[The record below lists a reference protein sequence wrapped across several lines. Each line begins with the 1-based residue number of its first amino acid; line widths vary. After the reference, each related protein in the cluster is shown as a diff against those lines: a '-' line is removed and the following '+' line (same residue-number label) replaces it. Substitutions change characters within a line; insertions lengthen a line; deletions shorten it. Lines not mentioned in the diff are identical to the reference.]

1 MRIHGGLRL
10 GAGLRARLGFAAVMV
25 LVFSLAA
32 CGSVNVVS
40 EGGDSN
46 LMLLG
51 NDPVAYFAAGRPL
64 PGRGDIKTEHR
75 GLTYRFAS
83 DENRRQFIT
92 NPEHYVPQFGG
103 FCAQAMAY
111 AVPAPANAGS
121 FKIIDGKLYLF
132 ASARASLLRDGPGA
146 QPEARLALL
155 GSRGR
160 GLQLAP
166 AGLETAAV
174 PRAALQE
181 QRRTGRGIRATL
193 RQETFLTLGM
203 PAEQPEPPGCP
214 QSIRTRF
221 GPRAELR

>member
-10 GAGLRARLGFAAVMV
+10 ALVRLGCGFAAAA
-25 LVFSLAA
+25 LLAA

-46 LMLLG
+46 LMLRG
-51 NDPVAYFAAGRPL
+51 NDPVAYFAAGRPV

-111 AVPAPANAGS
+111 AVPDPADAGS

-132 ASARASLLRDGPGA
+132 ASARARLYFEMDQERNLKLAWHYWEAEVADSNWRLQAWKRLLFRVPHYKSNA
-146 QPEARLALL
+146 EL
-155 GSRGR
+155 GEEYER
-160 GLQLAP
+160 
-166 AGLETAAV
+166 
-174 PRAALQE
+174 
-181 QRRTGRGIRATL
+181 
-193 RQETFLTLGM
+193 
-203 PAEQPEPPGCP
+203 
-214 QSIRTRF
+214 RF
-221 GPRAELR
+221 GRKPS